1 MTYYETLFIT
11 SLVSVV
17 GFIAWRVYMIETK
30 HLTAIQNSITEI
42 KTDLKWLVTFH
53 QDESNFPHKVK
64 KTTKK
69 KNK

>member
-17 GFIAWRVYMIETK
+17 GFVAWRVYIIETN
-30 HLTAIQNSITEI
+30 HLTHIQNSITEI

-53 QDESNFPHKVK
+53 QDEK
-64 KTTKK
+64 KTPARKK
-69 KNK
+69 TSIKK

>member
-30 HLTAIQNSITEI
+30 HLNQIQNSIIEI
-42 KTDLKWLVTFH
+42 KTDLKWLVAFH
-53 QDESNFPHKVK
+53 EDENNYKIK
-64 KTTKK
+64 NTKTNK